1 MPNKCFL
8 LRQTAAPH
16 VGYPLARMLPYRL
29 LRTKVGFCSV
39 ISAFILLGSLP
50 ALSAQTEPASKNH
63 LNGSEETL
71 ATFSSRNRTR
81 QANAITRALNELDSP
96 IFKNREKA
104 IQDLVKLGEPA
115 IEPLAL
121 RSLDCTPETAWR
133 IRKIL
138 EEISI
143 SGEETVF
150 LKSIAILQ
158 IRFRSGMKNAAIQ
171 QSFAK
176 LEARWK
182 SNRKKMAIK
191 DLRNLGATVV
201 DPLEDLDEDM
211 AQIAGFQNAEIL
223 LNGPGL
229 AFPFPA
235 DPYQLDNPTPFQTT
249 KRVYQ
254 KLPSKSE
261 LRDQIT
267 KIVNSD
273 AETNRDLVF
282 KKTNKSPDPKTSEN
296 AIAERNRDD
305 DNLKLEILLIQ
316 QRNNQLNRNLLG
328 RPLGS
333 RSIGLDITFGPQ
345 WTGQTDDFLALD
357 EVGKID
363 NISFIEHKVSSDLLS
378 RLAEITSM
386 SKLSFERC
394 QLDTDNIS
402 NQQWGDLTSLE
413 FKNTAVKPGLVQ
425 AFASIKSL
433 ISLEFANCKIQEG
446 TLQSIRN
453 FGNIRSLMFKDT
465 EVDEAVFK
473 SIEPLSNIK
482 HLSLS
487 ACKFSTAS
495 YRRLK
500 RTRPDINIDFSGQA
514 FFGVRGTPAGIGRP
528 MIIGPDGNIAPPDH
542 SQTGGALISDVIP
555 QSGAAKAGIEVGD
568 IIEFI
573 NGESIVQFED
583 LRLQIA
589 QYRAGEK
596 LNVGIIRNGE
606 AMEVE
611 VELGDA
617 ASVPPN

>member
-1 MPNKCFL
+1 MVTSTNDFFGL
-8 LRQTAAPH
+8 TI
-16 VGYPLARMLPYRL
+16 PL
-29 LRTKVGFCSV
+29 
-39 ISAFILLGSLP
+39 
-50 ALSAQTEPASKNH
+50 
-63 LNGSEETL
+63 
-71 ATFSSRNRTR
+71 
-81 QANAITRALNELDSP
+81 
-96 IFKNREKA
+96 
-104 IQDLVKLGEPA
+104 
-115 IEPLAL
+115 
-121 RSLDCTPETAWR
+121 
-133 IRKIL
+133 
-138 EEISI
+138 
-143 SGEETVF
+143 
-150 LKSIAILQ
+150 
-158 IRFRSGMKNAAIQ
+158 
-171 QSFAK
+171 
-176 LEARWK
+176 
-182 SNRKKMAIK
+182 
-191 DLRNLGATVV
+191 
-201 DPLEDLDEDM
+201 
-211 AQIAGFQNAEIL
+211 
-223 LNGPGL
+223 
-229 AFPFPA
+229 
-235 DPYQLDNPTPFQTT
+235 
-249 KRVYQ
+249 
-254 KLPSKSE
+254 
-261 LRDQIT
+261 
-267 KIVNSD
+267 
-273 AETNRDLVF
+273 
-282 KKTNKSPDPKTSEN
+282 
-296 AIAERNRDD
+296 
-305 DNLKLEILLIQ
+305 
-316 QRNNQLNRNLLG
+316 
-328 RPLGS
+328 
-333 RSIGLDITFGPQ
+333 
-345 WTGQTDDFLALD
+345 
-357 EVGKID
+357 
-363 NISFIEHKVSSDLLS
+363 
-378 RLAEITSM
+378 
-386 SKLSFERC
+386 LSFERC

-402 NQQWGDLTSLE
+402 NQPWGDLTSLE

-453 FGNIRSLMFKDT
+453 FGNIRSLMFKYT